1 MKNLNLTAKLASLLE
16 DENPLVSYLILE
28 AVNEVETK
36 SISVEAHS
44 RNIER
49 KLDLKLQ
56 QMGGEKE

>member
-1 MKNLNLTAKLASLLE
+1 MKNSNLTAKLASLLE

-28 AVNEVETK
+28 TINEVETK

>member
-28 AVNEVETK
+28 TVNEVETK

>member
-1 MKNLNLTAKLASLLE
+1 MKNSNLTAKLASLLE

-28 AVNEVETK
+28 TVNEVETK